1 MRRRRGWS
9 IRCGRCCRTKRARS
23 DCGRWW
29 SEDLPPGRP
38 NRPYCTLMKLIFLH
52 GSPAVGKMTVAKALL
67 RLVPGRLM
75 DNHANVDLARTVFD
89 FGAPGFWELV
99 HSSRC
104 VAFDAAAKHGVPLL
118 LTTYCYVEPDDLIAL
133 EEFEAVIGQY
143 GGELLPVF
151 LHCSPEEAAR
161 RVGNPDRV
169 ERGKLT
175 SAEGLNNFLGG
186 RNFTSVP
193 REDCIK
199 FDTEAMSPDAV
210 AREIVGQ
217 FGLAAG

>member
-1 MRRRRGWS
+1 
-9 IRCGRCCRTKRARS
+9 
-23 DCGRWW
+23 
-29 SEDLPPGRP
+29 
-38 NRPYCTLMKLIFLH
+38 MKLIFLH
-52 GSPAVGKMTVAKALL
+52 GSPAVGKLTVAKALL

-75 DNHANVDLARTVFD
+75 DNHANVDLARTIFD
-89 FGAPGFWELV
+89 FGVPGFWELV
-99 HSSRC
+99 HSSRRA
-104 VAFDAAAKHGVPLL
+104 AFDAAAKHGVPLL
-118 LTTYCYVEPDDLIAL
+118 VTTYCYVEPDDRAAL

-151 LHCSPEEAAR
+151 LYCSPEEATR

-175 SAEGLNNFLGG
+175 SAEGLNNFLDG

-199 FDTEAMSPDAV
+199 LDTGTMPAETAA
-210 AREIVGQ
+210 AEIVRHFQ
-217 FGLAAG
+217 LSVLRLQSPRH